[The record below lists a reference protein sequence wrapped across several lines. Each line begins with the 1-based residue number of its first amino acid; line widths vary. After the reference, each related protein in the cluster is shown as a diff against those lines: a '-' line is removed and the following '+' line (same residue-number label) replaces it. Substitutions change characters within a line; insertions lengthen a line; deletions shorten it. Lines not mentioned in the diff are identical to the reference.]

1 MRGVEQT
8 QQAATSPDSP
18 ERPQNRFSRPSRA
31 VPLVV
36 YPPTWIGPQNRSWGL
51 SEAQAEVS
59 SLFCAFLGVLLGGG
73 YDDPH
78 GADANTET
86 DRA

>member
-1 MRGVEQT
+1 MEQT

-31 VPLVV
+31 IPLVV
-36 YPPTWIGPQNRSWGL
+36 YPPTRIGPQNRFWGL

-59 SLFCAFLGVLLGGG
+59 SSFCAFLGVLLGGG

-78 GADANTET
+78 GTDANTET
-86 DRA
+86 DRT